1 MLLNSLVYM
10 DTKCKRHISK
20 PTMAVFRI
28 TCLSLLCRF
37 IFLDGGSGIEVE
49 AAIVVVCRLRVDM
62 MLCLRLYNDVNSILN
77 DTWLCSVDGG
87 TWFSS
92 FFSLRQD

>member
-10 DTKCKRHISK
+10 DTKCKRHISR

-28 TCLSLLCRF
+28 TCLCLLWRF
-37 IFLDGGSGIEVE
+37 TFLDAESGIEVE

-62 MLCLRLYNDVNSILN
+62 MLCLRLYNNVNSILN
-77 DTWLCSVDGG
+77 DTCWCSVDGI
-87 TWFSS
+87 
-92 FFSLRQD
+92 FFLGVGVKKTEC